1 MACPQTSRE
10 AEMIASPSKTS
21 APLVEAHGARIP
33 ALGFGTWQLRGSSCR
48 QAVAAALGIGYRH
61 IDTAAIYGNETEVGE
76 GIRDAAIARDDI
88 FVTTKVWTDSLRDG
102 ALQRSAEASLKRLG
116 LSKVDLLL
124 VHWPNESVPLGET
137 IGALC
142 DAKRRG
148 LTQHIGVSNYS
159 ESLLRQACALAS
171 EPLVTNQC
179 KYHLHLEQSALLD
192 TCRELGVSFT
202 AYTPLGRGEI
212 VRDPVVMEIARAH
225 QRTPAQIALRWLVQ
239 QEGVITIPK
248 AANPAHISEN
258 FAIFDFVLDEDAMQA
273 LFERR
278 GRA

>member
-1 MACPQTSRE
+1 
-10 AEMIASPSKTS
+10 MIASPSKTS